1 MENNGKNCLSDN
13 KFEQYYNYTRTSPQI
28 FFIFVIKG
36 NQQKIC
42 YFLAQ
47 GYGSLLKKNLKSGL
61 SQDWLELVRWFWNEF
76 LQLVNAFFIA
86 IMSMTLHSN
95 KLETS
100 SPKNSFS
107 KFFLT
112 IW

>member
-1 MENNGKNCLSDN
+1 MENIPNLMTSLSNTMIIPAPRVRYFSFLLSKVTN
-13 KFEQYYNYTRTSPQI
+13 KK
-28 FFIFVIKG
+28 FVI
-36 NQQKIC
+36 
-42 YFLAQ
+42 
-47 GYGSLLKKNLKSGL
+47 SLHKDMALYLKKNLKSGL
-61 SQDWLELVRWFWNEF
+61 SQDWLELVQWFWNEF

-86 IMSMTLHSN
+86 IMSMTIHSN
-95 KLETS
+95 KLETP